1 MKINEWIAPALLLTL
16 KWSVFMLVYLQRSD
30 ICVSFRRR
38 RGRRFWQS
46 LIWAATWSTRSTSTE
61 STSPRSSASE
71 GTWPGSATRTSWST
85 KRSPRTGTDLHSHTH
100 TVYFC
105 SEDCVLVAFCYKA
118 HCIFSV
124 RSNQVV
130 HDVKY
135 KLYELVGSDS
145 LLFMVIML
153 ISLDSF
159 GC

>member
-1 MKINEWIAPALLLTL
+1 MARQRYEDQLVNKTLSKNRYRPA
-16 KWSVFMLVYLQRSD
+16 
-30 ICVSFRRR
+30 
-38 RGRRFWQS
+38 QS
-46 LIWAATWSTRSTSTE
+46 HT
-61 STSPRSSASE
+61 
-71 GTWPGSATRTSWST
+71 
-85 KRSPRTGTDLHSHTH
+85 HTH

-135 KLYELVGSDS
+135 KLYELVDSDS